1 MKTRVTWNLYSAVL
15 LLDVYVTIKKD
26 ATQRDRL
33 ILNLS
38 QFLRG
43 QIDKEKE
50 IASEAYAGTADINY
64 KLGKL
69 EYIMTDGERGLPG
82 AMIPCMEQAVD
93 LYRNDYARYLL
104 YKEAAKRHVLIEQI
118 EYREENLKVIETADN
133 QNEEF
138 LHEQEYSSVK
148 ESIFSESEKDRKELN
163 DISAYKDLLPL
174 DTSILKLEASNRLKY
189 ILYWNGIKTIGNML
203 DYPNDKWMTL
213 SGMGTKTFGE
223 LSVVLEK
230 YRSVSRESLL
240 LLKKDLELI
249 TGAEIEAD
257 NLNHQKELVID
268 GEMIPRQYLIAILPM
283 SNRLKN
289 VLLHNGLL
297 TVADLLECNE
307 DNLAHMR
314 GLGQKKLAELNEFL
328 KKNVLGIPDLKK
340 HEELQSFISFD
351 GVFPIPYDY
360 VKNVLSEDGENRKA
374 AEKFWADNRI
384 REAVK
389 VWILRCL
396 KNQKYNGLIITEL
409 ISKIPEQVYDDT
421 VFVKLLEEMEES
433 NDIRRKGDMI
443 FAVYSSFEE
452 YLDSISDERSNR
464 IMNLRVEGKSLG
476 EIAKEVGITRER
488 VRQIQEKF
496 LRKMPIVDEGYW
508 ISVQKKYC
516 ELTEEDFAF
525 VFQLS
530 MRAIMLLRLF
540 GCVFFNDNRAA
551 ADEGRVQALYR
562 IMNDPE
568 ADETIRYRAQKREKE
583 INPRLIIDGISILK
597 KRDALVRYVI
607 KDFCHEQKPLAD
619 LKAYYDTFRMGIGDE
634 TAGESFAIDV
644 RYLEHYS
651 KVMIT
656 LSGGHKRLRY
666 YDILANDYGELLDE
680 LDFQSYANVT
690 MSSLKFFRDYPE
702 IMKQYDIRSEYELH
716 NLLKKLWE
724 HGHYNDYLDEDH
736 KLTFEKMPMITF
748 GKADRAAQIKRLL
761 RENAPISYMDFAK
774 LIEEE
779 FGISQQIALANWV
792 GYVADYLIN
801 GTYVMNES
809 PIPTEHIEYLKEIL
823 TEDFYTTEEIENVY
837 AAEYPEID
845 SWDIGIANMYRIGF
859 VSHGKYAIRNTYKN
873 TMDYFE
879 QLFAKE
885 EIIDVRD
892 KPEFALAS
900 AYFDVR
906 IRLQE
911 EYKIVEVEPGLFYSI
926 RYLNKMGITRDDLL
940 SFCKTVERF
949 VNDDKCFT
957 VKSLRGRGFVFPWSE
972 YRLSDWFYGALL
984 SSYKKAFESRRFG
997 KSKLLRRR
1005 KGKDIVT
1012 LTDLL
1017 EEITEKVHYV
1027 LTTGEVCQ
1035 ILRNEYGMEFN
1046 PWKIKELIQDNV
1058 FFQDKFTF

>member
-1 MKTRVTWNLYSAVL
+1 M
-15 LLDVYVTIKKD
+15 LDVYVTIKKD

-43 QIDKEKE
+43 QINNGKE

-82 AMIPCMEQAVD
+82 AMISCMEQAVD
-93 LYRNDYARYLL
+93 LYRNDYDRYLL
-104 YKEAAKRHVLIEQI
+104 YKKAAKQYVSIDQI
-118 EYREENLKVIETADN
+118 EYREENPKVIETSDN

-138 LHEQEYSSVK
+138 LHEQENFPVK
-148 ESIFSESEKDRKELN
+148 ESIFPEAEKDRKEL
-163 DISAYKDLLPL
+163 DDTLAYKDLFPL
-174 DTSILKLEASNRLKY
+174 DTSILKLDVSNRLKH
-189 ILYWNGIKTIGNML
+189 ILYWNGIKTIENML
-203 DYPNDKWMTL
+203 DFPDDKWMTL
-213 SGMGTKTFGE
+213 SGMGTKTFDE

-240 LLKKDLELI
+240 LLKKDPKLI
-249 TGAEIEAD
+249 SGAGIEAD

-268 GEMIPRQYLIAILPM
+268 GEMIPRKYLIAILPI

-289 VLLHNGLL
+289 ALLHNGLL
-297 TVADLLECNE
+297 TVADLLECKE
-307 DNLAHMR
+307 DDLAHMR

-340 HEELQSFISFD
+340 HEELQNFIPFA
-351 GVFPIPYDY
+351 GVFPISYDY
-360 VKNVLSEDGENRKA
+360 VKNVLSENGENRNA
-374 AEKFWADNRI
+374 AGKICEDNRI
-384 REAVK
+384 REVVK
-389 VWILRCL
+389 AWILRCL
-396 KNQKYNGLIITEL
+396 KGKRYDGIHINEFV
-409 ISKIPEQVYDDT
+409 SKIPEQVYDDT
-421 VFVKLLEEMEES
+421 AFVKLLEEMEES

-443 FAVYSSFEE
+443 FAVYPSFDE
-452 YLDSISDERSNR
+452 YLNLESNEKTKR
-464 IMNLRVEGKSLG
+464 IMKLRLEGKTLE
-476 EIAKEVGITRER
+476 EIAKEAGITRER
-488 VRQIQEKF
+488 VRQIQQNF
-496 LRKMPIVDEGYW
+496 LKKMPIVDEEYW
-508 ISVQKKYC
+508 ISVQKKYS

-540 GCVFFNDNRAA
+540 GCVFFNENRVV

-562 IMNDPE
+562 IMNDSE
-568 ADETIRYRAQKREKE
+568 ADETIRHRAQKREKE

-607 KDFCHEQKPLAD
+607 KDFCHEQKPLAE
-619 LKAYYDTFRMGIGDE
+619 LKACYDTFRMGIGDE
-634 TAGESFAIDV
+634 AAGESFAIDV

-651 KVMIT
+651 KAMIT
-656 LSGGHKRLRY
+656 LSGGRKRLRY

-724 HGHYNDYLDEDH
+724 HGHYNDYLDEEH

-748 GKADRAAQIKRLL
+748 GNADRAAQIMRLL
-761 RENAPISYMDFAK
+761 RETAPISYMDFAK
-774 LIEEE
+774 LIEAEY
-779 FGISQQIALANWV
+779 GIPQLIALSNWV

-801 GTYVMNES
+801 GTYVINES
-809 PIPTEHIEYLKEIL
+809 PMPIEHLERLKEIL
-823 TEDFYTTEEIENVY
+823 AEDFYATEEIENVY

-845 SWDIGIANMYRIGF
+845 SRDIGITNMYRIGF

-879 QLFAKE
+879 QLFEKE

-900 AYFDVR
+900 SYSGIR

-926 RYLNKMGITRDDLL
+926 RHLNKMGLTRDDLL

-972 YRLSDWFYGALL
+972 YRLSDWFYSALL

-1027 LTTGEVCQ
+1027 LTTGEICQ
-1035 ILRNEYGMEFN
+1035 ILRNEYGIEFN
-1046 PWKIKELIQDNV
+1046 PWKIKELMQDNV
-1058 FFQDKFTF
+1058 FIQDKLIF